1 MVQFAHA
8 VLRNALSNAVREE
21 LVTRNVAK
29 MVKTSTPEYEVGGGL
44 DPLAARA
51 LLARIIDDR
60 LYALYLCAIVLGMRR
75 RELLGLTWE
84 AVDLDE
90 ARLSV
95 RQTLAWVDGCRRIQP
110 PKTRASRRVIPLP
123 DVVVVALREHRKRQ
137 DDERV
142 AAGERWTDTGFVFT
156 TRRGEPLSP
165 YSVTKQ
171 WSTIRVKAGVP
182 SLRFHDLRHTAVSL
196 LLALGVPRTS
206 SARSSGT
213 ATSRSP
219 WPSTHM
225 VDLTRRLPRS
235 RSSGMPL

>member
-1 MVQFAHA
+1 
-8 VLRNALSNAVREE
+8 
-21 LVTRNVAK
+21 
-29 MVKTSTPEYEVGGGL
+29 
-44 DPLAARA
+44 
-51 LLARIIDDR
+51 
-60 LYALYLCAIVLGMRR
+60 
-75 RELLGLTWE
+75 
-84 AVDLDE
+84 
-90 ARLSV
+90 
-95 RQTLAWVDGCRRIQP
+95 
-110 PKTRASRRVIPLP
+110 
-123 DVVVVALREHRKRQ
+123 VVVALREHRKRQ

-219 WPSTHM
+219 
-225 VDLTRRLPRS
+225 
-235 RSSGMPL
+235 